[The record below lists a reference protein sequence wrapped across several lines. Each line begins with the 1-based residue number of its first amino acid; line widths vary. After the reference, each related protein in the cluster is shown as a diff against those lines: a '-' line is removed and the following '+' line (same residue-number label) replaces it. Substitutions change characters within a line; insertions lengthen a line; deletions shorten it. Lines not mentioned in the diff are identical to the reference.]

1 MTTRATA
8 HLVLISAV
16 LMAACIT
23 PEPDTSRH
31 TDIVYWN
38 GIYYQAP
45 FGSTGRALSDEDLG
59 PEQFRVNTRVERGT
73 TPLTDR
79 DAGWVPAGSPVFA
92 VVGYRT
98 SFRLAARHDGRLF
111 LYESAPN
118 AAAKRGADLLDIEG
132 RVVAIALLSSL
143 VPESL
148 VTRLDDRTRVDELVH
163 LVSVAPVDLSG
174 PWGVEG
180 GPGKSILVSFELADG
195 TRTVRGYNRV
205 RRVLSDVIYVGAEF
219 KTAIESLIS
228 ASPCSQC

>member
-45 FGSTGRALSDEDLG
+45 FGSTSRALSDEDLG

-98 SFRLAARHDGRLF
+98 AFRLAARHDGRLF
-111 LYESAPN
+111 LYESTPYD
-118 AAAKRGADLLDIEG
+118 AARQGADLLDIEG
-132 RVVAIALLSSL
+132 RVVAIVLLGSYGGGETL
-143 VPESL
+143 G
-148 VTRLDDRTRVDELVH
+148 TRLDDRTRVDELVH

-174 PWGVEG
+174 PWGVLG
-180 GPGKSILVSFELADG
+180 GEKSVFVAFELSDG
-195 TRTVRGYNRV
+195 TRTARGYNRT
-205 RRVLSDVIYVGAEF
+205 RGVLSDVIHVGGEF

-228 ASPCSQC
+228 TSPCPQC